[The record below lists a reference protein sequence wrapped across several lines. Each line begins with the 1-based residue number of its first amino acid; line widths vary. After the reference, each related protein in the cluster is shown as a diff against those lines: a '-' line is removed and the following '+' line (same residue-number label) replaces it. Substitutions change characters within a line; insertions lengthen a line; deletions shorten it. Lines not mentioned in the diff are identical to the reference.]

1 MKVCAILL
9 AAGQASRMKAIK
21 ALLPLP
27 LLPGG
32 KQCSAL
38 EGLAGIYR
46 EAGVRDVIV
55 VSGYH
60 APEVEAAARSLDLAA
75 VRNPEPEQGMFSSI
89 RVGLHAVAPDCD
101 RIFVHPVD
109 VPLVRPLTVH
119 ALLQR
124 AEAVPKTV
132 LIPAFEGR
140 EGHPPLLPACFVKTI
155 MRHQGG
161 DGLRGALAA
170 LPRRLVEVADSFIL
184 EDMDRPEDYERLRVL
199 APQRQALAPAEAR
212 CLLRE
217 LAVPE
222 KGLHHAEAVG
232 AVARGLA
239 LALHE
244 SRTALGSAPGV
255 DPSLALAGG
264 LLHDICKGRARH
276 EAAAGRLLERLG
288 LPVMAALAADHRDLS
303 LPEACPVGERE
314 LVYLA
319 DKYCRGKDFVSLEQ
333 RFGDKLTQYAAD
345 PEACAAIRER
355 LGRARALAERLARE
369 LGQEPADIARRI
381 LDTCPGS
388 GEARL

>member
-217 LAVPE
+217 LAFPKKGCTMPRPWEPWPE
-222 KGLHHAEAVG
+222 GWPWLCTRVG
-232 AVARGLA
+232 RPWGARRVL
-239 LALHE
+239 
-244 SRTALGSAPGV
+244 
-255 DPSLALAGG
+255 
-264 LLHDICKGRARH
+264 I
-276 EAAAGRLLERLG
+276 
-288 LPVMAALAADHRDLS
+288 LPWRW
-303 LPEACPVGERE
+303 PEACCTTSAR
-314 LVYLA
+314 A
-319 DKYCRGKDFVSLEQ
+319 
-333 RFGDKLTQYAAD
+333 
-345 PEACAAIRER
+345 
-355 LGRARALAERLARE
+355 GRAMRPPPVACWTAWDSLSWLRWQRITAIFLC
-369 LGQEPADIARRI
+369 RRPVPWASGNWFIWPTSTAAAKI
-381 LDTCPGS
+381 LSVLSSASETS
-388 GEARL
+388 